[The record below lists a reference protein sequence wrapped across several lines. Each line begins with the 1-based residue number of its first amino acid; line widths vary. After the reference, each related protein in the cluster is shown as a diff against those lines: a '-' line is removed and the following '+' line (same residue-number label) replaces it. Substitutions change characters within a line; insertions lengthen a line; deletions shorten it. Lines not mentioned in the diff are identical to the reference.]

1 MDRFQPRNRQQL
13 CLDRQPAA
21 ATHIVRCFQRGEAR
35 KTMAVGNRVTP
46 VPPHRSG
53 RAAFPHPAPTSDN
66 DGKALRPSVRAPA
79 SVTRFPGSVSGAC
92 GAGSRSPRPPPFAP
106 SPPLP
111 VPRFCSATSS
121 LLWRGLTSHARASSA
136 SAPRL
141 PDAGQRLC
149 SLWSS
154 VRSLR
159 FRRIPFRR
167 DVAFDPGGATAPR
180 ITVPHMLPSTI
191 MTGSASA
198 TLSISRL
205 NPTPQRIAVYA
216 SQLPSPTTTQHSL
229 PGGPLRPYP
238 CRSPTGWNAPAS
250 PDAP

>member
-1 MDRFQPRNRQQL
+1 M
-13 CLDRQPAA
+13 
-21 ATHIVRCFQRGEAR
+21 
-35 KTMAVGNRVTP
+35 
-46 VPPHRSG
+46 
-53 RAAFPHPAPTSDN
+53 
-66 DGKALRPSVRAPA
+66 
-79 SVTRFPGSVSGAC
+79 
-92 GAGSRSPRPPPFAP
+92 
-106 SPPLP
+106 
-111 VPRFCSATSS
+111 
-121 LLWRGLTSHARASSA
+121 RAS
-136 SAPRL
+136 RL
-141 PDAGQRLC
+141 FSR
-149 SLWSS
+149 WSS

-238 CRSPTGWNAPAS
+238 CRSFTGWNTPAS
-250 PDAP
+250 PDAPKVLFKVTARPRQFGTGFELDNRCIYRLDAVSVEQL

>member
-1 MDRFQPRNRQQL
+1 
-13 CLDRQPAA
+13 
-21 ATHIVRCFQRGEAR
+21 
-35 KTMAVGNRVTP
+35 
-46 VPPHRSG
+46 
-53 RAAFPHPAPTSDN
+53 TSDN

-111 VPRFCSATSS
+111 VARCCSATSS

-141 PDAGQRLC
+141 PDAGQRLF

-167 DVAFDPGGATAPR
+167 DVDLLRKSGEFPMRYEELDDTAAT
-180 ITVPHMLPSTI
+180 
-191 MTGSASA
+191 
-198 TLSISRL
+198 
-205 NPTPQRIAVYA
+205 VYE
-216 SQLPSPTTTQHSL
+216 
-229 PGGPLRPYP
+229 GI
-238 CRSPTGWNAPAS
+238 
-250 PDAP
+250 

>member
-1 MDRFQPRNRQQL
+1 MREPL
-13 CLDRQPAA
+13 QPAPRSCVNPA
-21 ATHIVRCFQRGEAR
+21 
-35 KTMAVGNRVTP
+35 P

-53 RAAFPHPAPTSDN
+53 RAAFPHPAPTSDS

-106 SPPLP
+106 SLPLP

-141 PDAGQRLC
+141 PDAGQRLF

-205 NPTPQRIAVYA
+205 IPTPQRIAVYA

-238 CRSPTGWNAPAS
+238 CRSSTGWNAPAS